1 MLPEIVSLL
10 AATLRISPPIALAS
24 IGGAYSERSGVIN
37 IGLEGMILMGAFAG
51 VAVTHFVGNPWAGVF
66 AAIMAGGALGLLHA
80 VLCIRFKAN
89 QVVSGVGINIL
100 SLGLTTLLLQVI
112 WGNRGASDPVT
123 GLKPFSLPLIKD
135 IPVVGDIIG
144 NQNPLVYIMLVVVVF
159 AWLIMF
165 RTPLGLKIRAV
176 GEHPEAADTVG
187 INVHKIQYLCV
198 ALSGM
203 LSGLGGAYLS
213 LGWLNLFS
221 QNMSA
226 GRGYI
231 ALAANIFGKWNP
243 AGAFGASLLF
253 SFTDA
258 LQIKLQGVQI
268 LPGVEIPIQFIQM
281 IPYILTILVLASAVK
296 RAVPPAAI
304 GKHYEKGEK

>member
-1 MLPEIVSLL
+1 MLSSIVSLL
-10 AATLRISPPIALAS
+10 AATLRISPPIVLAS
-24 IGGAYSERSGVIN
+24 IGGAYSERSGIIN
-37 IGLEGMILMGAFAG
+37 IGLEGMILTGAFAG
-51 VAVTHFVGNPWAGVF
+51 VATTYFVGNPWIGV
-66 AAIMAGGALGLLHA
+66 AAAVLAGGVLGLLHA

-89 QVVSGVGINIL
+89 QVVSGVGVNIL
-100 SLGLTTLLLQVI
+100 ALGLTTLLLQVI
-112 WGNRGASDPVT
+112 WGNRGASDPVQ
-123 GLKPFSLPLIKD
+123 GLKPLHLPVIKD
-135 IPVVGDIIG
+135 IPVIGDIIG
-144 NQNPLVYIMLVVVVF
+144 KQNPLVYVMLVIVVA

-165 RTPLGLKIRAV
+165 KTPLGLRIRAV

-187 INVHKIQYLCV
+187 INVHKIQYMCV
-198 ALSGM
+198 TVSGM

-226 GRGYI
+226 GRGFI

-243 AGAFGASLLF
+243 AGAFGAGLMF

-258 LQIKLQGVQI
+258 LQIKLQGV
-268 LPGVEIPIQFIQM
+268 GIPIQFIQM

>member
-1 MLPEIVSLL
+1 MLSSLVLLL
-10 AATLRISPPIALAS
+10 AATLRISPPIVLAS
-24 IGGAYSERSGVIN
+24 IGGTYSERTGIIN

-51 VAVTHFVGNPWAGVF
+51 VVGSHFLGNPWIGVLC
-66 AAIMAGGALGLLHA
+66 AVLAGGALGLLHA
-80 VLCIRFKAN
+80 VLCIQFKAN
-89 QVVSGVGINIL
+89 QVVSGVGVNIL
-100 SLGLTTLLLQVI
+100 ALGLTTLLLQVI
-112 WGNRGASDPVT
+112 WGNRGASDPVP
-123 GLKPFSLPLIKD
+123 GIKSLSIPVIRD
-135 IPVVGDIIG
+135 IPVLGDIIG
-144 NQNPLVYIMLVVVVF
+144 NQNPLVYIMLAIVVV
-159 AWLIMF
+159 AWVVMF
-165 RTPLGLKIRAV
+165 RTPFGLRIRAV

-187 INVHKIQYLCV
+187 IHVHRIQYMCV
-198 ALSGM
+198 TVSGM

-226 GRGYI
+226 GRGFI

-243 AGAFGASLLF
+243 AGGFGASLLF

-258 LQIKLQGVQI
+258 LQMQLQGI
-268 LPGVEIPIQFIQM
+268 GIPIQFIQM

>member
-1 MLPEIVSLL
+1 MLSSIVSLL

-24 IGGAYSERSGVIN
+24 IGGAYSERSGIIN
-37 IGLEGMILMGAFAG
+37 IGLEGMILIGAFIG
-51 VAVTHFVGNPWAGVF
+51 VVATHYVGNPWIGVLAAITAGGVF
-66 AAIMAGGALGLLHA
+66 GLLHA

-89 QVVSGVGINIL
+89 QVVSGVGVNIL
-100 SLGLTTLLLQVI
+100 ALGLSTLLLQVI
-112 WGNRGASDPVT
+112 WGNRGASDSVPGIAPIT
-123 GLKPFSLPLIKD
+123 LPLISD
-135 IPVVGDIIG
+135 IPVIGDIVG
-144 NQNPLVYIMLVVVVF
+144 RQNPLVYIMLVLVAVSWIV
-159 AWLIMF
+159 MF
-165 RTPLGLKIRAV
+165 KTPFGLRVRAV
-176 GEHPEAADTVG
+176 GENPEAADTVG
-187 INVHKIQYLCV
+187 IHVHKIQYICV
-198 ALSGM
+198 TISGM

-226 GRGYI
+226 GRGFM

-258 LQIKLQGVQI
+258 LQIKLQGV
-268 LPGVEIPIQFIQM
+268 GIPIQFIQM
-281 IPYILTILVLASAVK
+281 IPYILTILVLAGAVK

>member
-1 MLPEIVSLL
+1 MLSSIVSLL
-10 AATLRISPPIALAS
+10 AATLRISPPIVLAS
-24 IGGAYSERSGVIN
+24 IGGAYSERSGIIN
-37 IGLEGMILMGAFAG
+37 IGLEGMILTGAFTG
-51 VAVTHFVGNPWAGVF
+51 VATTYFVGNPWIGVF
-66 AAIMAGGALGLLHA
+66 AAIIAGGGLGLLHA

-89 QVVSGVGINIL
+89 QVVSGVGVNIL
-100 SLGLTTLLLQVI
+100 ALGLTTLLLQVI
-112 WGNRGASDPVT
+112 WGNRGASDPVQ
-123 GLKPFSLPLIKD
+123 GLKPLHLPVIKD

-144 NQNPLVYIMLVVVVF
+144 KQNPLVYVMLVIVVV

-165 RTPLGLKIRAV
+165 RTPLGLRIRAV

-187 INVHKIQYLCV
+187 INVHRIQYMCV
-198 ALSGM
+198 AVSGM

-226 GRGYI
+226 GRGFI

-243 AGAFGASLLF
+243 AGAFGAGLMF

-258 LQIKLQGVQI
+258 LQIKLQGV
-268 LPGVEIPIQFIQM
+268 GIPIQFIQM
-281 IPYILTILVLASAVK
+281 IPYILTILILASAVK

>member
-1 MLPEIVSLL
+1 MLLSIISLL
-10 AATLRISPPIALAS
+10 TATLRISPPIVLAS
-24 IGGAYSERSGVIN
+24 IGGAYSERSGIIN

-51 VAVTHFVGNPWAGVF
+51 VATTHFVGNPWVGVG
-66 AAIMAGGALGLLHA
+66 AAVLAGGGMGLLHA
-80 VLCIRFKAN
+80 VLCVKFKAN
-89 QVVSGVGINIL
+89 QVVSGVGVNIL

-112 WGNRGASDPVT
+112 WGNRGASDPVS
-123 GLKPFSLPLIKD
+123 GLKPVHLPVIGN
-135 IPVVGDIIG
+135 IPVIGD
-144 NQNPLVYIMLVVVVF
+144 QNPLVYIMLVIVVV

-165 RTPLGLKIRAV
+165 RTPLGLRIRAV

-187 INVHKIQYLCV
+187 INVHKIQYICV
-198 ALSGM
+198 TVSGM

-243 AGAFGASLLF
+243 AGTFGASLLF

-258 LQIKLQGVQI
+258 LQIKLQGA
-268 LPGVEIPIQFIQM
+268 GIPIAHQFIQM

>member
-1 MLPEIVSLL
+1 MLSSIVSLL
-10 AATLRISPPIALAS
+10 TATLRISPPIALAS
-24 IGGAYSERSGVIN
+24 IGGAYSERTGIIN

-51 VAVTHFVGNPWAGVF
+51 VATTHFVGNPWVGVLS
-66 AAIMAGGALGLLHA
+66 AVLAGGALGLLHA

-89 QVVSGVGINIL
+89 QVVSGVGVNIL

-112 WGNRGASDPVT
+112 WGNRGASDSVR
-123 GLKPFSLPLIKD
+123 GLRPLSLPVIRD
-135 IPVVGDIIG
+135 IPIIGDILG
-144 NQNPLVYIMLVVVVF
+144 EQNPLVYLMLVIVVV
-159 AWLIMF
+159 AWLVMF
-165 RTPLGLKIRAV
+165 RTPLGLRIRAV

-187 INVHKIQYLCV
+187 IHVHRIQYMCV
-198 ALSGM
+198 TLSGM

-226 GRGYI
+226 GRGFI

-258 LQIKLQGVQI
+258 LQIKLQGV
-268 LPGVEIPIQFIQM
+268 GIPIQFIQM

>member
-1 MLPEIVSLL
+1 MLSSIVSVL

-24 IGGAYSERSGVIN
+24 IGGAYSERTGIIN

-51 VAVTHFVGNPWAGVF
+51 AAGSHFLGNPWLGVLC
-66 AAIMAGGALGLLHA
+66 AILAGGALGLLHA

-89 QVVSGVGINIL
+89 QVVSGVGVNIL

-112 WGNRGASDPVT
+112 WGNRGASDPVP
-123 GLKPFSLPLIKD
+123 GIKPVELPLIKD
-135 IPVVGDIIG
+135 IPVAGDIIG
-144 NQNPLVYIMLVVVVF
+144 NQNPLVYIMLVIVF
-159 AWLIMF
+159 LAWLVMF
-165 RTPLGLKIRAV
+165 RTPFGLRLRAV

-187 INVHKIQYLCV
+187 IHVHKIQYICV
-198 ALSGM
+198 TLSGM

-226 GRGYI
+226 GRGFI

-258 LQIKLQGVQI
+258 LQIKLQGV
-268 LPGVEIPIQFIQM
+268 GIPIQFIQM
-281 IPYILTILVLASAVK
+281 IPYILTILVLAGAVK

>member
-1 MLPEIVSLL
+1 MLSSIVSVL

-24 IGGAYSERSGVIN
+24 VGGAYSERTGIIN

-51 VAVTHFVGNPWAGVF
+51 AAGSYFLRNPWLGVLC
-66 AAIMAGGALGLLHA
+66 AILAGGALGLLHA

-89 QVVSGVGINIL
+89 QVVSGVGVNIL
-100 SLGLTTLLLQVI
+100 ALGLTTLLLQVI
-112 WGNRGASDPVT
+112 WGNRGASDPVP
-123 GLKPFSLPLIKD
+123 GIESVELPLIKD
-135 IPVVGDIIG
+135 IPVAGDIIG
-144 NQNPLVYIMLVVVVF
+144 KQNPLVYIMLVLVF
-159 AWLIMF
+159 LAWLVMF
-165 RTPLGLKIRAV
+165 RTPFGLRLRAV

-187 INVHKIQYLCV
+187 IHVHKIQYICV
-198 ALSGM
+198 TLSGM

-226 GRGYI
+226 GRGFI

-258 LQIKLQGVQI
+258 LQIKLQGV
-268 LPGVEIPIQFIQM
+268 GIPIQFIQM
-281 IPYILTILVLASAVK
+281 IPYILTILVLAGAVK

>member
-1 MLPEIVSLL
+1 MLSSIVSVL

-24 IGGAYSERSGVIN
+24 IGGAYSERTGIIN

-51 VAVTHFVGNPWAGVF
+51 AAGSHFLGNPWLGVVC
-66 AAIMAGGALGLLHA
+66 AILAGGALGLLHA
-80 VLCIRFKAN
+80 VLCIMFKAN
-89 QVVSGVGINIL
+89 QVVSGVGVNIL

-112 WGNRGASDPVT
+112 WGNRGASDPVP
-123 GLKPFSLPLIKD
+123 GIKPVELPLIKD
-135 IPVVGDIIG
+135 IPVAGDIIG
-144 NQNPLVYIMLVVVVF
+144 NQNPLVYIMLVIVF
-159 AWLIMF
+159 LAWLVMF
-165 RTPLGLKIRAV
+165 RTPFGLRLRAV

-187 INVHKIQYLCV
+187 IHVHKIQYICV
-198 ALSGM
+198 TLSGM

-226 GRGYI
+226 GRGFI

-258 LQIKLQGVQI
+258 LQIKLQGV
-268 LPGVEIPIQFIQM
+268 GIPIQFIQM
-281 IPYILTILVLASAVK
+281 IPYILTILVLAGAVK

>member
-1 MLPEIVSLL
+1 MLSSVVSLL

-24 IGGAYSERSGVIN
+24 IGGAYSERSGIIN
-37 IGLEGMILMGAFAG
+37 IGLEGMILIGAFTG
-51 VAVTHFVGNPWAGVF
+51 VAVTDAVGSPWIGVL
-66 AAIMAGGALGLLHA
+66 AAILAGGAFGLLHA
-80 VLCIRFKAN
+80 VLCIQFKAN
-89 QVVSGVGINIL
+89 QVVSGVGVNIL
-100 SLGLTTLLLQVI
+100 ALGLTTLLLQVI
-112 WGNRGASDPVT
+112 WGNRGASDSVQ
-123 GLKPFSLPLIKD
+123 GLKPLNLPVIANV
-135 IPVVGDIIG
+135 PVLGDILG
-144 NQNPLVYIMLVVVVF
+144 KQNPLVYIMLVIVVLS
-159 AWLIMF
+159 WLVMF
-165 RTPLGLKIRAV
+165 RTPLGLRIRAV

-187 INVHKIQYLCV
+187 IHVHRIQYLCV
-198 ALSGM
+198 TVSGM

-226 GRGYI
+226 GRGFI

-243 AGAFGASLLF
+243 AGTFGASLLF

-258 LQIKLQGVQI
+258 LQMKLQGV
-268 LPGVEIPIQFIQM
+268 GIPVQFIQM
-281 IPYILTILVLASAVK
+281 IPYILTILVLAGAVK

>member
-1 MLPEIVSLL
+1 MLSSIVTLL
-10 AATLRISPPIALAS
+10 TATLRISPPIVLAS
-24 IGGAYSERSGVIN
+24 IGGAYSERSGIIN

-51 VAVTHFVGNPWAGVF
+51 VVTTHYVGNPWVGVL
-66 AAIMAGGALGLLHA
+66 AAVVAGGALGLLHA

-89 QVVSGVGINIL
+89 QVVSGVGVNIL

-112 WGNRGASDPVT
+112 WGNRGASDSVT
-123 GLKPFSLPLIKD
+123 GLKPLHLPVIGD

-144 NQNPLVYIMLVVVVF
+144 NQNPLVYIMLVIVVV
-159 AWLIMF
+159 AWLVMF
-165 RTPLGLKIRAV
+165 RTPLGLRIRAV

-187 INVHKIQYLCV
+187 IHVHKIQYMCV
-198 ALSGM
+198 TVSGM

-226 GRGYI
+226 GRGFI

-243 AGAFGASLLF
+243 AGTFGASLLF

-258 LQIKLQGVQI
+258 LQMKLQGV
-268 LPGVEIPIQFIQM
+268 GIPIQFIQM

-296 RAVPPAAI
+296 RSVAPAAI

>member
-1 MLPEIVSLL
+1 MLSSIVTLL
-10 AATLRISPPIALAS
+10 TATLRISPPIVLAS
-24 IGGAYSERSGVIN
+24 IGGAYSERSGIIN

-51 VAVTHFVGNPWAGVF
+51 VVTTHYVGNPWIGVL
-66 AAIMAGGALGLLHA
+66 AAVVAGGALGLLHA

-89 QVVSGVGINIL
+89 QVVSGVGVNIL

-112 WGNRGASDPVT
+112 WGNRGASDSVT
-123 GLKPFSLPLIKD
+123 GLKPLHLPVIGD

-144 NQNPLVYIMLVVVVF
+144 NQNPLVYIMLVIVVV
-159 AWLIMF
+159 AWLVMF
-165 RTPLGLKIRAV
+165 RTPLGLRIRAV

-187 INVHKIQYLCV
+187 IHVHKIQYMCV
-198 ALSGM
+198 TVSGM

-226 GRGYI
+226 GRGFI

-243 AGAFGASLLF
+243 AGTFGASLLF

-258 LQIKLQGVQI
+258 LQMKLQGV
-268 LPGVEIPIQFIQM
+268 GIPIQFIQM

-296 RAVPPAAI
+296 RSVAPAAI

>member
-1 MLPEIVSLL
+1 MLSSIAILL
-10 AATLRISPPIALAS
+10 GATLRISPPIALAS

-51 VAVTHFVGNPWAGVF
+51 VVGTHFLGNAWVGVLC
-66 AAIMAGGALGLLHA
+66 AILAGGALGLLHA
-80 VLCIRFKAN
+80 VLCIQFKAN
-89 QVVSGVGINIL
+89 QVVSGVGVNIL
-100 SLGLTTLLLQVI
+100 SLGLTTLLLQII
-112 WGNRGASDPVT
+112 WGNRGASDPVS
-123 GLKPFSLPLIKD
+123 GLKPLS
-135 IPVVGDIIG
+135 IPVIRNIPYLKDVFDQ
-144 NQNPLVYIMLVVVVF
+144 QNPLVYIMIVLVVV
-159 AWLIMF
+159 AWAIMF
-165 RTPLGLKIRAV
+165 RTPLGLRIRAV

-187 INVHKIQYLCV
+187 IHVHRIQYLCV
-198 ALSGM
+198 TASGM

-226 GRGYI
+226 GRGFI

-258 LQIKLQGVQI
+258 LQIKLQGIVAAN
-268 LPGVEIPIQFIQM
+268 QFIQM
-281 IPYILTILVLASAVK
+281 IPYVLTILVLAGAVK
-296 RAVPPAAI
+296 RAVPPAAL
-304 GKHYEKGEK
+304 GKHYQKGEK

>member
-1 MLPEIVSLL
+1 MLSSIVSLL
-10 AATLRISPPIALAS
+10 AATLRISPPIVLAS
-24 IGGAYSERSGVIN
+24 IGGAYSERTGIIN

-51 VAVTHFVGNPWAGVF
+51 AAGSHFLGNPWLGVLC
-66 AAIMAGGALGLLHA
+66 AVLAGGMLGLLHA

-89 QVVSGVGINIL
+89 QVVSGVGVNIL

-112 WGNRGASDPVT
+112 WGNRGASDTVP
-123 GLKPFSLPLIKD
+123 GIDPLQLPIIKD
-135 IPVVGDIIG
+135 IPVVGEIIG
-144 NQNPLVYIMLVVVVF
+144 NQNPLVYIMLIIVVF

-165 RTPLGLKIRAV
+165 RTPIGLRIRAV

-187 INVHKIQYLCV
+187 IHVHRIQYMCV
-198 ALSGM
+198 TVSGM

-226 GRGYI
+226 GRGFI

-243 AGAFGASLLF
+243 AGTFGASLLF

-258 LQIKLQGVQI
+258 LQIKLQGV
-268 LPGVEIPIQFIQM
+268 GIPIQFIQM

>member
-1 MLPEIVSLL
+1 MLSSIVTLL
-10 AATLRISPPIALAS
+10 TATLRISPPIVLAS
-24 IGGAYSERSGVIN
+24 IGGAYSERSGIIN

-51 VAVTHFVGNPWAGVF
+51 VVTTHYVGNPWVGVL
-66 AAIMAGGALGLLHA
+66 AAVIAGGALGLLHA
-80 VLCIRFKAN
+80 VLCIQFKAN
-89 QVVSGVGINIL
+89 QVVSGVGVNIL

-112 WGNRGASDPVT
+112 WGNRGASDSVT
-123 GLKPFSLPLIKD
+123 GLKPLHLPVIGD
-135 IPVVGDIIG
+135 IHVVGDIIG
-144 NQNPLVYIMLVVVVF
+144 NQNPLVYIMLVIVVV
-159 AWLIMF
+159 AWLVMF
-165 RTPLGLKIRAV
+165 RTPLGLRIRAV

-187 INVHKIQYLCV
+187 IHVHKIQYMCV
-198 ALSGM
+198 TVSGM

-226 GRGYI
+226 GRGFI

-243 AGAFGASLLF
+243 AGTFGASLLF

-258 LQIKLQGVQI
+258 LQMKLQGV
-268 LPGVEIPIQFIQM
+268 GIPIQFIQM

-296 RAVPPAAI
+296 RSVAPAAI

>member
-1 MLPEIVSLL
+1 MLSSIISLL
-10 AATLRISPPIALAS
+10 AATLRISPPIVLAS
-24 IGGAYSERSGVIN
+24 IGGAYSERTGIIN

-51 VAVTHFVGNPWAGVF
+51 AAGSYFLGNPWLGVLC
-66 AAIMAGGALGLLHA
+66 AVLAGGTLGLLHA

-89 QVVSGVGINIL
+89 QVVSGVGVNIL

-112 WGNRGASDPVT
+112 WGNRGASDPVP
-123 GLKPFSLPLIKD
+123 GIDPLQIPVIKD
-135 IPVVGDIIG
+135 IPVVGEIIG
-144 NQNPLVYIMLVVVVF
+144 TQNPLVYIMLIIVFF

-165 RTPLGLKIRAV
+165 RTPIGLRIRAV

-187 INVHKIQYLCV
+187 IHVHRIQYMCV
-198 ALSGM
+198 TVSGM

-226 GRGYI
+226 GRGFI

-243 AGAFGASLLF
+243 AGTFGASLLF

-258 LQIKLQGVQI
+258 LQIKLQGV
-268 LPGVEIPIQFIQM
+268 GIPIQFIQM

>member
-1 MLPEIVSLL
+1 MLSSIVSLL

-24 IGGAYSERSGVIN
+24 IGGAYSERSGIIN
-37 IGLEGMILMGAFAG
+37 IGLEGMILIGAFIG
-51 VAVTHFVGNPWAGVF
+51 VVATHYVGNPWIGVLAAITAGGVF
-66 AAIMAGGALGLLHA
+66 GLLHA

-89 QVVSGVGINIL
+89 QVVSGVGVNIL
-100 SLGLTTLLLQVI
+100 ALGLSTLLLQVI
-112 WGNRGASDPVT
+112 WGNRGASDSVPGIPPIT
-123 GLKPFSLPLIKD
+123 LPLISD
-135 IPVVGDIIG
+135 IPVIGDIVG
-144 NQNPLVYIMLVVVVF
+144 RQNPLVYIMLVLVAISWIV
-159 AWLIMF
+159 MF
-165 RTPLGLKIRAV
+165 KTPFGLRVRAV
-176 GEHPEAADTVG
+176 GENPEAADTVG
-187 INVHKIQYLCV
+187 IHVHKIQYICV
-198 ALSGM
+198 TLSGM

-226 GRGYI
+226 GRGFM

-258 LQIKLQGVQI
+258 LQIKLQGV
-268 LPGVEIPIQFIQM
+268 GIPIQFIQM
-281 IPYILTILVLASAVK
+281 IPYILTILVLAGAVK

>member
-1 MLPEIVSLL
+1 MLSSIVSLL
-10 AATLRISPPIALAS
+10 AATLRISPPIVLAS
-24 IGGAYSERSGVIN
+24 IGGAYSERTGIIN

-51 VAVTHFVGNPWAGVF
+51 AAGSYFLGNPWLGVLC
-66 AAIMAGGALGLLHA
+66 AVLAGGMLGLLHA

-89 QVVSGVGINIL
+89 QVVSGVGVNIL

-112 WGNRGASDPVT
+112 WGNRGASDTVP
-123 GLKPFSLPLIKD
+123 GIDPLQIPIIKD
-135 IPVVGDIIG
+135 IPVIGEIIG
-144 NQNPLVYIMLVVVVF
+144 KQNPLVYIMLIIVFF

-165 RTPLGLKIRAV
+165 RTPIGLRIRAV

-187 INVHKIQYLCV
+187 IHVHRIQYMCV
-198 ALSGM
+198 TVSGM

-226 GRGYI
+226 GRGFI

-243 AGAFGASLLF
+243 AGTFGASLLF

-258 LQIKLQGVQI
+258 LQIKLQGV
-268 LPGVEIPIQFIQM
+268 GIPIQFIQM

>member
-1 MLPEIVSLL
+1 MLSSIVSVL

-24 IGGAYSERSGVIN
+24 IGGAYSERTGIIN

-51 VAVTHFVGNPWAGVF
+51 VAGSYFLGNPWLGVLC
-66 AAIMAGGALGLLHA
+66 ALLAGGALGLLHA
-80 VLCIRFKAN
+80 VLCIKFKAN
-89 QVVSGVGINIL
+89 QVVSGVGVNIL

-112 WGNRGASDPVT
+112 WGNRGASDPVP
-123 GLKPFSLPLIKD
+123 GIKPVELPLIKD
-135 IPVVGDIIG
+135 IPAVGEIIG
-144 NQNPLVYIMLVVVVF
+144 RQNPLVYIMLVIVVL
-159 AWLIMF
+159 AWLVMF
-165 RTPLGLKIRAV
+165 RTPFGLRIRAV

-187 INVHKIQYLCV
+187 IHVHRIQYICV
-198 ALSGM
+198 TLSGV
-203 LSGLGGAYLS
+203 LSGLGGAYMS

-226 GRGYI
+226 GRGFM

-258 LQIKLQGVQI
+258 LQIKLQGV
-268 LPGVEIPIQFIQM
+268 GIPIQFIQM
-281 IPYILTILVLASAVK
+281 IPYILTILVLAGAVK

>member
-1 MLPEIVSLL
+1 MLSSIVSLL
-10 AATLRISPPIALAS
+10 AATLRISPPIVLAS
-24 IGGAYSERSGVIN
+24 IGGAYSERTGIIN

-51 VAVTHFVGNPWAGVF
+51 VVGSHFLGNPWLGVLC
-66 AAIMAGGALGLLHA
+66 AILAGGALGLLHA
-80 VLCIRFKAN
+80 VLCIKFKAN
-89 QVVSGVGINIL
+89 QVVSGVGVNIL

-112 WGNRGASDPVT
+112 WGNRGASDPVP
-123 GLKPFSLPLIKD
+123 GIEPLQIPVIKD
-135 IPVVGDIIG
+135 IPVVGEIIG
-144 NQNPLVYIMLVVVVF
+144 KQNPLVYIMLIIVFF

-165 RTPLGLKIRAV
+165 RTPLGLRIRAV

-187 INVHKIQYLCV
+187 IHVHKIQYMCV
-198 ALSGM
+198 TVSGM

-226 GRGYI
+226 GRGFI

-243 AGAFGASLLF
+243 AGTFGASLLF

-258 LQIKLQGVQI
+258 LQIKLQGV
-268 LPGVEIPIQFIQM
+268 GIPIQFIQM
-281 IPYILTILVLASAVK
+281 LPYILTILVLASAVK

>member
-1 MLPEIVSLL
+1 MLSSIISLL

-24 IGGAYSERSGVIN
+24 IGGAYSERSGIIN
-37 IGLEGMILMGAFAG
+37 IGLEGMILIGAFTG
-51 VAVTHFVGNPWAGVF
+51 VMATHYVGNPWIGVL
-66 AAIMAGGALGLLHA
+66 AAIIAGGLFGLLHA

-89 QVVSGVGINIL
+89 QVVSGVGVNIL
-100 SLGLTTLLLQVI
+100 ALGLSTLLLQVI
-112 WGNRGASDPVT
+112 WGNRGASDSVPGLAPVH
-123 GLKPFSLPLIKD
+123 LPLIAD
-135 IPVVGDIIG
+135 IPVIGDIIG
-144 NQNPLVYIMLVVVVF
+144 KQNPLVYIMLVLVVVSW
-159 AWLIMF
+159 AIMF
-165 RTPLGLKIRAV
+165 RTPFGLRLRAV
-176 GEHPEAADTVG
+176 GENPEAADTVG
-187 INVHKIQYLCV
+187 IHVHKIQYICV
-198 ALSGM
+198 TFSGM

-226 GRGYI
+226 GRGFM

-258 LQIKLQGVQI
+258 LQIKLQGV
-268 LPGVEIPIQFIQM
+268 GIPIQFIQM
-281 IPYILTILVLASAVK
+281 IPYILTILVLAGAVR
-296 RAVPPAAI
+296 RAIPPAAI

>member
-1 MLPEIVSLL
+1 MLSSIVTLL
-10 AATLRISPPIALAS
+10 TATLRISPPIVLAS
-24 IGGAYSERSGVIN
+24 IGGAYSERSGIIN

-51 VAVTHFVGNPWAGVF
+51 VVTTHYVGNPWVGVL
-66 AAIMAGGALGLLHA
+66 AAVIAGGALGLLHA
-80 VLCIRFKAN
+80 VLCIQFKAN
-89 QVVSGVGINIL
+89 QVVSGVGVNIL

-112 WGNRGASDPVT
+112 WGNRGASDSVT
-123 GLKPFSLPLIKD
+123 GLKPLHLPVIGD

-144 NQNPLVYIMLVVVVF
+144 NQNPLVYIMLVIVVV
-159 AWLIMF
+159 AWLVMF
-165 RTPLGLKIRAV
+165 RTPLGLRIRAV

-187 INVHKIQYLCV
+187 IHVHKIQYMCV
-198 ALSGM
+198 TVSGM

-226 GRGYI
+226 GRGFI

-243 AGAFGASLLF
+243 AGTFGASLLF

-258 LQIKLQGVQI
+258 LQMKLQGV
-268 LPGVEIPIQFIQM
+268 GIPIQFIQM

-296 RAVPPAAI
+296 RSVAPAAI

>member
-1 MLPEIVSLL
+1 MLSDIALLL

-24 IGGAYSERSGVIN
+24 IGGAYSERSGIIN

-51 VAVTHFVGNPWAGVF
+51 VASTHFVGNPWIGVLC
-66 AAIMAGGALGLLHA
+66 AILAGGALGLLHA
-80 VLCIRFKAN
+80 VLCIQFKAN
-89 QVVSGVGINIL
+89 QVVSGVGVNIL
-100 SLGLTTLLLQVI
+100 ALGLTTLLLQVI
-112 WGNRGASDPVT
+112 WGNRGASDSVV
-123 GLKPFSLPLIKD
+123 GIKPLNISAIRD
-135 IPVVGDIIG
+135 IPVLGEIFG
-144 NQNPLVYIMLVVVVF
+144 KQNPLVYVMLVIVF
-159 AWLIMF
+159 FSWLVMF
-165 RTPLGLKIRAV
+165 RTPLGLRIRAV

-187 INVHKIQYLCV
+187 IHVHRIQYLCV
-198 ALSGM
+198 TISGM

-226 GRGYI
+226 GRGFM

-243 AGAFGASLLF
+243 AGTFGASLLF

-258 LQIKLQGVQI
+258 LQMKLQGV
-268 LPGVEIPIQFIQM
+268 GIPIQFIQM
-281 IPYILTILVLASAVK
+281 IPYILTILVLAGAVK

>member
-1 MLPEIVSLL
+1 MLSSIVSLL

-24 IGGAYSERSGVIN
+24 IGGAYSERSGIIN
-37 IGLEGMILMGAFAG
+37 IGLEGMILIGAFIG
-51 VAVTHFVGNPWAGVF
+51 VVATHYVGNPWIGVL
-66 AAIMAGGALGLLHA
+66 AAITAGGLFGLLHA

-89 QVVSGVGINIL
+89 QVVSGVGVNIL
-100 SLGLTTLLLQVI
+100 ALGLSTLLLQVI
-112 WGNRGASDPVT
+112 WGNRGASDSVPGIPPIT
-123 GLKPFSLPLIKD
+123 LPLISD
-135 IPVVGDIIG
+135 IPVIGDIVG
-144 NQNPLVYIMLVVVVF
+144 RQNPLVYIMLVLVAISWIV
-159 AWLIMF
+159 MF
-165 RTPLGLKIRAV
+165 KTPFGLRVRAV
-176 GEHPEAADTVG
+176 GENPEAADTVG
-187 INVHKIQYLCV
+187 IHVHKIQYICV
-198 ALSGM
+198 TLSGM

-226 GRGYI
+226 GRGFM

-258 LQIKLQGVQI
+258 LQIKLQGV
-268 LPGVEIPIQFIQM
+268 GIPIQFIQM
-281 IPYILTILVLASAVK
+281 IPYILTILVLAGAVK

>member
-1 MLPEIVSLL
+1 MLSSIVSLL
-10 AATLRISPPIALAS
+10 AATLRISPPIVLAS
-24 IGGAYSERSGVIN
+24 IGGAYSERTGIIN

-51 VAVTHFVGNPWAGVF
+51 VVGSHFLGNPWLGVLC
-66 AAIMAGGALGLLHA
+66 AILAGGALGLLHA
-80 VLCIRFKAN
+80 VLCIKFKAN
-89 QVVSGVGINIL
+89 QVVSGVGVNIL

-112 WGNRGASDPVT
+112 WGNRGASDPVP
-123 GLKPFSLPLIKD
+123 GIEPLQIPVIKD
-135 IPVVGDIIG
+135 IPVVGEIIG
-144 NQNPLVYIMLVVVVF
+144 KQNPLVYIMLIIVFF

-165 RTPLGLKIRAV
+165 RTPLGLRIRAV

-187 INVHKIQYLCV
+187 IHVHRIQYICV
-198 ALSGM
+198 TVSGM

-226 GRGYI
+226 GRGFI

-243 AGAFGASLLF
+243 AGTFGASLLF

-258 LQIKLQGVQI
+258 LQIKLQGV
-268 LPGVEIPIQFIQM
+268 GIPIQFIQM
-281 IPYILTILVLASAVK
+281 LPYILTILVLASAVK

>member
-1 MLPEIVSLL
+1 MLSSIVSLL
-10 AATLRISPPIALAS
+10 AATLRISPPIVLAS
-24 IGGAYSERSGVIN
+24 IGGAYSERTGIIN

-51 VAVTHFVGNPWAGVF
+51 VVGSHFLGNPWLGVLC
-66 AAIMAGGALGLLHA
+66 AILAGGALGLLHA
-80 VLCIRFKAN
+80 VLCIKFKAN
-89 QVVSGVGINIL
+89 QVVSGVGVNIL

-112 WGNRGASDPVT
+112 WGNRGASDPVP
-123 GLKPFSLPLIKD
+123 GIEPLQIPVIKD
-135 IPVVGDIIG
+135 IPVVGEIIG
-144 NQNPLVYIMLVVVVF
+144 KQNPLVYIMLIIVFF

-165 RTPLGLKIRAV
+165 RTPLGLRIRAV

-187 INVHKIQYLCV
+187 IHVHRIQYMCV
-198 ALSGM
+198 TVSGM

-226 GRGYI
+226 GRGFI

-243 AGAFGASLLF
+243 AGTFGASLLF

-258 LQIKLQGVQI
+258 LQIKLQGV
-268 LPGVEIPIQFIQM
+268 GIPIQFIQM
-281 IPYILTILVLASAVK
+281 LPYILTILVLASAVK

>member
-1 MLPEIVSLL
+1 MLSSLVL
-10 AATLRISPPIALAS
+10 LFAATLRISPPIVLAS
-24 IGGAYSERSGVIN
+24 IGGTYSERTGIIN

-51 VAVTHFVGNPWAGVF
+51 VVGSHFLGNPWIGVLC
-66 AAIMAGGALGLLHA
+66 AILAGGALGLLHA

-89 QVVSGVGINIL
+89 QVVSGVGVNIL
-100 SLGLTTLLLQVI
+100 ALGLTTLLLQVI
-112 WGNRGASDPVT
+112 WGNRGASDPVP
-123 GLKPFSLPLIKD
+123 GIKSLSVPIIRD

-144 NQNPLVYIMLVVVVF
+144 NQNPLVYIMLAIVVV
-159 AWLIMF
+159 AWVIMF
-165 RTPLGLKIRAV
+165 RTPFGLRIRAV

-187 INVHKIQYLCV
+187 IHVHRIQYICV
-198 ALSGM
+198 TVSGM

-226 GRGYI
+226 GRGFI

-243 AGAFGASLLF
+243 AGGFGASLLF

-258 LQIKLQGVQI
+258 LQMQLQGV
-268 LPGVEIPIQFIQM
+268 GIPIQFIQM
-281 IPYILTILVLASAVK
+281 IPYVLTILVLASAVK

>member
-1 MLPEIVSLL
+1 MLSSIVTLL
-10 AATLRISPPIALAS
+10 TATLRISPPIVLAS
-24 IGGAYSERSGVIN
+24 IGGAYSERSGIIN

-51 VAVTHFVGNPWAGVF
+51 VVTTHYVGNPWVGVL
-66 AAIMAGGALGLLHA
+66 AAVVAGGALGLLHA
-80 VLCIRFKAN
+80 VLCIQFKAN
-89 QVVSGVGINIL
+89 QVVSGVGVNIL

-112 WGNRGASDPVT
+112 WGNRGASDSVT
-123 GLKPFSLPLIKD
+123 GLKPLHLPVIGD

-144 NQNPLVYIMLVVVVF
+144 NQNPLVYIMLVIVVV
-159 AWLIMF
+159 AWLVMF
-165 RTPLGLKIRAV
+165 RTPLGLRIRAV

-187 INVHKIQYLCV
+187 IHVHKIQYMCV
-198 ALSGM
+198 TVSGM

-226 GRGYI
+226 GRGFI

-243 AGAFGASLLF
+243 AGTFGASLLF

-258 LQIKLQGVQI
+258 LQMKLQGV
-268 LPGVEIPIQFIQM
+268 GIPIQFIQM

-296 RAVPPAAI
+296 RSVAPAAI